1 MNFEEL
7 ERLIR
12 ESGKTKT
19 FIAAKLGISQQAL
32 YNKLNGKSDF
42 TRNEVEILCNELH
55 ISSLE
60 QKENVFFNNNVD

>member
-7 ERLIR
+7 EHLIR

-19 FIAAKLGISQQAL
+19 FIATKLGISIQAL

-42 TRNEVEILCNELH
+42 TRSEVEVLCNELH

-60 QKENVFFNNNVD
+60 QKEHVFFNTEVD

>member
-19 FIAAKLGISQQAL
+19 FIATKLGISQQAL

-42 TRNEVEILCNELH
+42 TRNEVEMLCNELH